1 MTRVVRTRAEFEGEI
16 SEGLALIQD
25 EEAPAWG
32 KGERLDVVGRET
44 RRIAMSVCSRRG
56 CSVEFPKKS

>member
-25 EEAPAWG
+25 EEAPAW
-32 KGERLDVVGRET
+32 
-44 RRIAMSVCSRRG
+44 
-56 CSVEFPKKS
+56 